1 MSGGRKLTLIDE
13 SISSV
18 KTFFFFLRSQG
29 KLWAAHSGGLTAR
42 RKVNRNP
49 GILNSDK
56 TCGVGNR
63 LSPRYLRGEK
73 KISEAWQIRPKG
85 EV

>member
-1 MSGGRKLTLIDE
+1 MSGGRKLTLINE

-18 KTFFFFLRSQG
+18 KTFFKKRSQG
-29 KLWAAHSGGLTAR
+29 KLWAAYSGGLMAR

-49 GILNSDK
+49 GILNLDK

-63 LSPRYLRGEK
+63 LSPRYLRGGK
-73 KISEAWQIRPKG
+73 KNFRTMG
-85 EV
+85 N